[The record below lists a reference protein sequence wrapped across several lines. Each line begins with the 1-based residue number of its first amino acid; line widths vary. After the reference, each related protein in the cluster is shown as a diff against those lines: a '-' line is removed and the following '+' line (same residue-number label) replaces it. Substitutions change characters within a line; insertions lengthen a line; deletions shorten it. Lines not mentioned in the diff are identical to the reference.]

1 MEEETMTSSQRS
13 ALVGGVVLI
22 LLGILFL
29 AGQVMPGLWS
39 WVNEFSWPL
48 IVVGVG
54 VFLLIIGVLANA
66 PGMAVPACIVGG
78 IGVLLFW
85 QNRTGNWESWA
96 YAWALIPGFV
106 GVGTVLMGLWEGK
119 WPVIRGGLW
128 LMLISAILFVI
139 FGALLG
145 GLFVQSWGFIGK
157 WWPVALILLGVLSLI
172 DYLARPRHIA

>member
-1 MEEETMTSSQRS
+1 MTSSQRS
-13 ALVGGVVLI
+13 ALAGGVILI

-29 AGQVMPGLWS
+29 AGQVMPSLWS

-48 IVVGVG
+48 IVIGVG

-78 IGVLLFW
+78 IGAVLFW

-96 YAWALIPGFV
+96 YVWALIPGFV
-106 GVGTVLMGLWEGK
+106 GIGTIVMGLWEGK
-119 WPVIRGGLW
+119 WSAIRGGLW
-128 LMLISAILFVI
+128 LMLISATLFVI

-145 GLFVQSWGFIGK
+145 GLFGASWDVISK

-172 DYLARPRHIA
+172 DYIARARRVA